1 MKRWMLL
8 LVIGAAA
15 CEKKVE
21 IDVPYAGDKIVVN
34 AFIQPDSAIYL
45 RITRSQP
52 PGASAFPEIPGAD
65 ISFTAG
71 NVNIPLQWQVINGKG
86 YFVSRIPAPKNV
98 LYNIKVIAAGLDTAT
113 ASDTLPRQPILSE
126 PFAQAGGNRV
136 KFVLKD
142 MKGWDAYQFRLYKG
156 VMSAST
162 NKIVLSERLQYRFD
176 PSYNNNFTDLITE
189 NYRESNFISDE
200 RFDGKEIT
208 VVMQTKNVNIKGEY
222 IILEV
227 TGLTQDAFKYHKTL
241 ELQTLNEGNPLVDL
255 NRVHTNINRG
265 YGIMAGVNAA
275 RLELEIK

>member
-1 MKRWMLL
+1 MKRWILF

-34 AFIQPDSAIYL
+34 SFIQPDSVIYL

-52 PGASAFPEIPGAD
+52 PGASSFPEIPDAD

-86 YFVSRIPAPKNV
+86 YFVSQVPAPQNV
-98 LYNIKVIAAGLDTAT
+98 LYNIKVMATGLDTVT
-113 ASDTLPRQPILSE
+113 ASDTLPRQPALSQ

-136 KFVLKD
+136 KFMLKD
-142 MKGWDAYQFRLYKG
+142 KKGWDAYQFRLYKG
-156 VMSAST
+156 VMNTAT
-162 NKIVLSERLQYRFD
+162 GKVVLSERLQYRFD
-176 PSYNNNFTDLITE
+176 PSYNNNFTDLVTE
-189 NYRESNFISDE
+189 NYQENNFITDE
-200 RFDGKEIT
+200 RFDGQEIT
-208 VVMQTKNVNIKGEY
+208 VVMQTRNVNVKGEY

-227 TGLTQDAFKYHKTL
+227 TGLTQDAFKYYKTL
-241 ELQTLNEGNPLVDL
+241 ELQTTNDGNPLVDL

-265 YGIMAGVNAA
+265 YGIMAGVNAG

>member
-1 MKRWMLL
+1 MKKWMLL
-8 LVIGAAA
+8 LLIGAAA
-15 CEKKVE
+15 CEKKVD

-52 PGASAFPEIPGAD
+52 PGASSFPEIPGAD

-86 YFVSRIPAPKNV
+86 YFVSQVPAPENV

-113 ASDTLPRQPILSE
+113 AHDTLPRKPLISQ

-136 KFVLKD
+136 KFDLKD
-142 MKGWDAYQFRLYKG
+142 IKGWDAYQFRLYKG
-156 VMSAST
+156 VMSATT

-189 NYRESNFISDE
+189 NYREVNFISDE

-208 VVMQTKNVNIKGEY
+208 VVMQTKNVNVKGEY

-227 TGLTQDAFKYHKTL
+227 TALTQDAFKYHKTM
-241 ELQTLNEGNPLVDL
+241 ELQTLNDGNPLVDL
-255 NRVHTNINRG
+255 NRVHTNINKG
-265 YGIMAGVNAA
+265 YGIMAGINAA